1 MVKLDRAVDPEGF
14 RCSSVGKRALC
25 KSTLI
30 VIATKTSSIEVRVG
44 QFLAAAGSNG
54 HDMVAGQFARC
65 ADCAPGLRAAVGSGK
80 AGGAGEGGRVR
91 VTLTRGRQASRQ

>member
-1 MVKLDRAVDPEGF
+1 MLKRRKTDTVQIHLDRNRDQNKLD
-14 RCSSVGKRALC
+14 
-25 KSTLI
+25 
-30 VIATKTSSIEVRVG
+30 EVRGG

-65 ADCAPGLRAAVGSGK
+65 ADCAPGLRAAVGNGK

-91 VTLTRGRQASRQ
+91 LTLTPGRQASRQ